1 MSFGELLCQLRKI
14 KNWKQEYVAKYVGVG
29 KNTISN
35 YENNVSKPRY
45 EELIKLCNLF
55 EVDANYLLKD
65 DIATIKTSQLNPEDQ
80 YIIDNYKSLTPHDKK
95 IVDHIFQMEPE
106 EQTKI
111 YRFPVFYQSAAA
123 GVGRLD
129 VSNGY
134 YMENFIVD
142 NVPNE
147 AVFIMEIAGESMYD
161 EKSNYL
167 IHTGSRVL
175 IDTKIENYELNRRI
189 VIVNFSGKT
198 ICKRY
203 EKENNYILFKSD
215 NEFFEKENRKST
227 DDPNHKIIG
236 VVLGV
241 IEDNKFIKIK

>member
-1 MSFGELLCQLRKI
+1 MSFGERLKVAREDIGYTKTKLAKFLGYGVSTVSEYERGNNKPSLDTFIQICRLLKR
-14 KNWKQEYVAKYVGVG
+14 
-29 KNTISN
+29 
-35 YENNVSKPRY
+35 
-45 EELIKLCNLF
+45 
-55 EVDANYLLKD
+55 DANYFLQD
-65 DIATIKTSQLNPEDQ
+65 DIIGIAPKLNPEDQ
-80 YIIDNYKSLTPHDKK
+80 YIIDNYKALTHHDRE
-95 IVDHIFQMEPE
+95 IVDHIFKMEPE
-106 EQTKI
+106 EQPKI

-134 YMENFIVD
+134 YMENFMVD

-147 AVFIMEIAGESMYD
+147 AVFIMEITGESMYD

-167 IHTGSRVL
+167 IHTGSKVL

-203 EKENNYILFKSD
+203 EKENNYILYKSD

-241 IEDNKFIKIK
+241 IEDEKFIPVE